1 MIPIE
6 APRRT
11 GVRAMAM
18 QLRGGWLAD
27 GASMRALRRAVLSV
41 LVLLGGLAA
50 PARSATIVE
59 VRVGPHPAFT
69 RVVFE
74 MDEQS
79 GYRVERQRLPDGSGE
94 LVVTIDAASQ
104 ARSIRSRSPLIDVV
118 SVEESLGR
126 AVAHI
131 RLSKGDLD
139 VREMILTGPP
149 RIVLDVM
156 APEQPVAAKTPPR
169 PPEPE
174 PPPEATVPEPVAV
187 ADVIPEPEPGPV
199 VDVTPEP
206 PPEPEPPA
214 EAGVEA
220 PVEPPAEIV
229 TEEPEEALEV
239 EPEELGE
246 IERPGIQPETAPG
259 TPGEPAEGVEPTVEE
274 PEPVEV
280 VDRPPARAPTPDG
293 GGFELPFGI
302 TPLRAALAGL
312 LLILAVAAVLI
323 RRRSLPSD
331 VDAAPFG
338 EESGD
343 DGEFGDHAA
352 YAESAASAGFPPQ
365 TSDRGAG
372 PGAAPE
378 EAGPFGAPER
388 GGSAMRSETHELPSQ
403 RSAAKAPP
411 KFGGDEESDL
421 MQIVHEMQKRMSHL
435 ESRLDESNAARERLE
450 RQVAAQS
457 EELRVQRAAIART
470 QRALRGLARS
480 EDEAT
485 EPALR
490 DPAKANPGA

>member
-1 MIPIE
+1 
-6 APRRT
+6 
-11 GVRAMAM
+11 MAM
-18 QLRGGWLAD
+18 QVRGGWLAD
-27 GASMRALRRAVLSV
+27 GAMTRSLRRASV
-41 LVLLGGLAA
+41 AIAVLLACFAA

-74 MDEQS
+74 LDEQA

-94 LVVTIDAASQ
+94 LMVTIDAASP

-126 AVAHI
+126 AIARI
-131 RLSKGDLD
+131 RLGQGDLD

-156 APEQPVAAKTPPR
+156 VPEASVAVKPTPAPR
-169 PPEPE
+169 PEPE
-174 PPPEATVPEPVAV
+174 VPPETRAPEPVVA
-187 ADVIPEPEPGPV
+187 ADVIPEPEPV
-199 VDVTPEP
+199 VDVMPE
-206 PPEPEPPA
+206 PEPEPP
-214 EAGVEA
+214 VEA
-220 PVEPPAEIV
+220 VVEPPIEPPAEIV
-229 TEEPEEALEV
+229 VEEPPVPEPEPGVEEPEDELEI
-239 EPEELGE
+239 EPEELG
-246 IERPGIQPETAPG
+246 GIGMPEVEPEPAPG
-259 TPGEPAEGVEPTVEE
+259 MPDEPGEAFEPAVDE

-280 VDRPPARAPTPDG
+280 VDRPPAPVPAPEG

-312 LLILAVAAVLI
+312 LFILAVAAVLV

-331 VDAAPFG
+331 VDATPFDG
-338 EESGD
+338 ESGD
-343 DGEFGDHAA
+343 EGEFGDHAA
-352 YAESAASAGFPPQ
+352 HAEGEASAGFPPR
-365 TSDRGAG
+365 TGDRGAG
-372 PGAAPE
+372 ARAAPE
-378 EAGPFGAPER
+378 EAGPFGTPVP
-388 GGSAMRSETHELPSQ
+388 GGRAVPSQTQELPTK
-403 RSAAKAPP
+403 RGAVPAPP
-411 KFGGDEESDL
+411 KFGGDEESEL
-421 MQIVHEMQKRMSHL
+421 MQIVQEMQKRMAHL

-470 QRALRGLARS
+470 QRALRGLTRC